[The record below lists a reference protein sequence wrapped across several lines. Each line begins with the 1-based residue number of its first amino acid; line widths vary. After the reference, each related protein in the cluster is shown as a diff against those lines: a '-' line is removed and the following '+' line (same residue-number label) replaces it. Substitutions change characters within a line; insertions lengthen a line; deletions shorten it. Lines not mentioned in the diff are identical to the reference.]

1 MSFCEYLVTLL
12 AYIASLIFG
21 IITIQMAENFSY
33 SSSAWDGC
41 YLSGIIIRAVL
52 RMSLRSEWASS
63 SKLVSKLAH
72 RGYFFEYIFSNR
84 LYI

>member
-1 MSFCEYLVTLL
+1 MSFCEYLVIL

-33 SSSAWDGC
+33 SSSIWDVC

-52 RMSLRSEWASS
+52 RM
-63 SKLVSKLAH
+63 
-72 RGYFFEYIFSNR
+72 
-84 LYI
+84 